1 MKTIYLIGIKFYRI
15 YAMIIVIYY
24 LTKTVMSFTNLGQQ
38 LTLRYRIYDNFNIL
52 FVFFVKAEHIKLFY
66 VNILITVL

>member
-1 MKTIYLIGIKFYRI
+1 
-15 YAMIIVIYY
+15 MIIVIYH
-24 LTKTVMSFTNLGQQ
+24 LTKTLMSFTNLGQQ